1 MPKPLITYDHAS
13 MHSRVAGRAGEAPAQ
28 FSRLLKRLAAVH
40 RAMKDHNKKG
50 AYGFTT
56 IPYRAEELAETRRL
70 AASLKKEF
78 KTLIVVGIG
87 GSDLGARALVAA
99 LGGKRKGAMDIRFI
113 GANTDPDELAALLAS
128 IDLKKCAINIVSKG
142 GDTVEPMSAFLILRQ
157 RLIARVGAKRHA
169 RHVVATTDPDHGTLR
184 AIADREGY
192 RALPVPRAI
201 GGRFSA
207 LTTVGLLAVECA
219 GIDGKALLHGA
230 ERVLLDFIERAPK
243 ENGPL
248 LFAGLQTDAHQLRGQ
263 SVVVLMP
270 YASRLRQFGNWFRQ
284 LWAESLGK
292 RRTRRGKP
300 VHSGQTPVAALGATD
315 QHSQLQLW
323 NEGPADTVVTFID
336 HGAFDGDLVVPNAY
350 PKLSGVAFLGKK
362 SLSRINRAE
371 RESTA
376 LALTEHGKPHGTLR
390 LGRIDAASLGGLMMF
405 FMLATAAAGEL
416 LDIDAFDQPGVES
429 MKRTMFRMLG
439 RKKKV

>member
-1 MPKPLITYDHAS
+1 MPKHPLIKYDHANMRS
-13 MHSRVAGRAGEAPAQ
+13 GAVGKAGQSPAQ
-28 FSRLLKRLAAVH
+28 FSRLLKRLAVVH

-50 AYGFTT
+50 GYGFTT
-56 IPYRAEELAETRRL
+56 IPYRAEELAEVRRL

-99 LGGKRKGAMDIRFI
+99 LASKKKGAMDIRFI
-113 GANTDPDELAALLAS
+113 GANTDPDELNALLAS
-128 IDLKKCAINIVSKG
+128 VDLKKCAINIISKS

-157 RLIARVGAKRHA
+157 RLIARVGMKRHA
-169 RHVVATTDPDHGTLR
+169 RHVIATTDPDHGTLR
-184 AIADREGY
+184 AIADKEGY

-201 GGRFSA
+201 GGRFST

-230 ERVLLDFIERAPK
+230 ERVLLDFIETSP
-243 ENGPL
+243 EQNGSL
-248 LFAGLQTDAHQLRGQ
+248 LFAGLLTDAHTLRGQ
-263 SVVVLMP
+263 NVAVFMP

-292 RRTRRGKP
+292 RRTRHGKA
-300 VHSGQTPVAALGATD
+300 VHAGQTPVAALGATD

-323 NEGPADTVVTFID
+323 NDGPADTVVTFLD
-336 HGAFDGDLVVPNAY
+336 HGAFDTDLAVPAAY
-350 PKLSGVAFLGKK
+350 PKLAGVNFLGKK
-362 SLSRINRAE
+362 TLSRINRAE

-376 LALTEHGKPHGTLR
+376 LALTEHDKPNGTLR
-390 LGRIDAASLGGLMMF
+390 IARVDAASLGGLMMF

-429 MKRTMFRMLG
+429 MKKTMFRMLG
-439 RKKKV
+439 KKKV